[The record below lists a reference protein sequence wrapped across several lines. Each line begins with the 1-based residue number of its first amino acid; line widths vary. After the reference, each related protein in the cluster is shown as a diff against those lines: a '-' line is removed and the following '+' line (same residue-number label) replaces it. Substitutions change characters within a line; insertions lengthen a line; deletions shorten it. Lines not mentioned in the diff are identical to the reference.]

1 LRKKVQLLAT
11 EPSFYCS
18 IKASYLEAVTDRHVH
33 AARIIVGARPI
44 FDEARNEVFS
54 MIVHAN
60 VTLVTSDAAEQESY
74 LSFKVDKQELES
86 IRAECERALQKIK
99 VLEEALARGRAFRV
113 YLEGGEA

>member
-1 LRKKVQLLAT
+1 
-11 EPSFYCS
+11 
-18 IKASYLEAVTDRHVH
+18 
-33 AARIIVGARPI
+33 
-44 FDEARNEVFS
+44 